1 MLHQLTLRVN
11 FSFLSLQIVCGYL
24 ILYSS
29 KNKTDNLN
37 NSNYDTYHNDKVL
50 NMQHIY
56 NKKRA
61 EEIVHW
67 FLTQIILIVLYI
79 S

>member
-1 MLHQLTLRVN
+1 MLHQFTLRVN

-37 NSNYDTYHNDKVL
+37 NSNYDTYHNDKIL

-56 NKKRA
+56 NKKKA

-67 FLTQIILIVLYI
+67 FLTPIILIVLYI

>member
-37 NSNYDTYHNDKVL
+37 NSNYDTYHNDKIL